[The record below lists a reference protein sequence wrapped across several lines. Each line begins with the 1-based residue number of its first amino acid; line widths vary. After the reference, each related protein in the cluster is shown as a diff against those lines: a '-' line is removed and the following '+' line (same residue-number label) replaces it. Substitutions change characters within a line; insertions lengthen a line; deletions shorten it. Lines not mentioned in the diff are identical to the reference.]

1 VMTQV
6 DRGLT
11 IVSRFDSADHPLAL
25 MKLIKNLGR
34 HTGTDMRSLRFW
46 PGDPRRLQRSFFSD
60 DRFCLAHQVDWYE
73 STILPKGRI
82 TTEMKWVDWSFLL
95 DLPAPIEEVIH
106 SIHTCCQYMGIA
118 YLMGLRSDYSQGWWH
133 NSMPH
138 FMLIEMRMRCTSL
151 FVGSDT
157 KSLLVNLLL
166 FSNLEVPPLQI
177 DSLVNFSD
185 FIVKM
190 S

>member
-1 VMTQV
+1 MTQV

-60 DRFCLAHQVDWYE
+60 DRFWLAHQVDWYE

-95 DLPAPIEEVIH
+95 DLPAPIKEVIH
-106 SIHTCCQYMGIA
+106 AIHTCCQYMGIA
-118 YLMGLRSDYSQGWWH
+118 YLMGLRSDYSQGVVAQFYATLYVDRDE
-133 NSMPH
+133 NEMH
-138 FMLIEMRMRCTSL
+138 FTLCGKRYKISISEFASL
-151 FVGSDT
+151 FKLRGATTTNRFS
-157 KSLLVNLLL
+157 SEL
-166 FSNLEVPPLQI
+166 F
-177 DSLVNFSD
+177 
-185 FIVKM
+185 
-190 S
+190 